1 MEFPTGM
8 EEKYQKIGLWG
19 FYGFGNLGDAAI
31 QDAVI
36 QNIRI
41 RLPLAKI
48 YCFSLN
54 PEDTEKR
61 HGIESF
67 PIARPFRKTRR
78 PVDITGRLRS
88 RLRDIKEELA
98 FILKSYGILK
108 DIDLLIASGGGIID
122 DEWGGPWGH
131 PYTLFKWAVIAKVSK
146 TRFLIFNV
154 GASPIKS
161 ALSRFFFIKALSL
174 ANYRSYR
181 DDRSKKFVGEMG
193 YSEEDPVFPD
203 PAFGLKVERMGGKK
217 PQENSKPVVGI
228 NAIPYYSP
236 YGGSWPIQDRAV
248 YESYVSKIASF
259 ASWLIRNRYTIMFI
273 PSQIRSDSGAIQ
285 DVLRIVNESTSLQFA
300 GQIKQPSVLTVHDIT
315 TQLDQAD
322 IVVAS
327 RLHSIILSFLMHKPV
342 LAVSYHIKINSVM
355 ENMGQM
361 PYCFDIDNLD
371 VDALL
376 AGFRLLESNR
386 FNIENLVEKKISH
399 YKASLDLQY
408 DILFNY
414 TGAQR

>member
-1 MEFPTGM
+1 
-8 EEKYQKIGLWG
+8 
-19 FYGFGNLGDAAI
+19 
-31 QDAVI
+31 
-36 QNIRI
+36 
-41 RLPLAKI
+41 
-48 YCFSLN
+48 
-54 PEDTEKR
+54 
-61 HGIESF
+61 
-67 PIARPFRKTRR
+67 
-78 PVDITGRLRS
+78 
-88 RLRDIKEELA
+88 
-98 FILKSYGILK
+98 
-108 DIDLLIASGGGIID
+108 
-122 DEWGGPWGH
+122 
-131 PYTLFKWAVIAKVSK
+131 
-146 TRFLIFNV
+146 
-154 GASPIKS
+154 
-161 ALSRFFFIKALSL
+161 
-174 ANYRSYR
+174 
-181 DDRSKKFVGEMG
+181 
-193 YSEEDPVFPD
+193 
-203 PAFGLKVERMGGKK
+203 
-217 PQENSKPVVGI
+217 
-228 NAIPYYSP
+228 
-236 YGGSWPIQDRAV
+236 
-248 YESYVSKIASF
+248 
-259 ASWLIRNRYTIMFI
+259 MFI